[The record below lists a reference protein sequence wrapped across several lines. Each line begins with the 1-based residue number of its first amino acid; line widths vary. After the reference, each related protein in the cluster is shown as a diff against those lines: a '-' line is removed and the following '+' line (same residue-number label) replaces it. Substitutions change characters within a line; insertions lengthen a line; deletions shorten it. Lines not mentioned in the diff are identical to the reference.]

1 MNRYVSLITNE
12 LVSLE
17 NRPIVHRL
25 KVLLHDHTADK
36 FQLKLRI
43 EFIDESVLYTNEYI
57 TSTIRKYAFQ
67 WQTASDSWLVRWDN
81 VPHFPKITS
90 FPHHRHDYRTG
101 QEVVTDSFDVVL
113 IDVLIYI
120 GDQLQKA

>member
-1 MNRYVSLITNE
+1 MNLYVSLITSE
-12 LVSLE
+12 LASLE
-17 NRPIVHRL
+17 DRPIVHRL

-36 FQLKLRI
+36 FHMKLRI

-81 VPHFPKITS
+81 VPHFPKIAS